1 MKLLERETAFRR
13 LKEWMDAAARGAGG
27 LAFVSGEAGVG
38 KTALLRTFAQA
49 VEGISRVAFGAC
61 DPLATPRPLGPLL
74 DIHAVAARATQLMSE
89 GAPRA
94 EVFASALRDL
104 GAYPTLV
111 VFEDAQWAD
120 EATLDLL
127 QYLGRRLQETRAL
140 MVVTFREDEVGRG
153 HPLTTVLG
161 DLATMPSVRRM
172 TLPPLS
178 AAAVRTLAR
187 GSDLDPD
194 ELYART
200 GGNPFFVTEV
210 LASGA
215 PGVPVTVRDAV
226 LARASRLSPQARRVL
241 DVAAV
246 VGLRVEPWLLDVTTE
261 TDAPAVDECVR
272 AGMLRA
278 QDTILAFRHEL
289 ARGVILEALAPQE
302 GVAIH
307 RVVLAALRASPVT
320 KDDVAR
326 LAHHAEAAGDRP
338 AVQAYAPEAARR
350 AAELGAHREAASQ
363 YARALRFS
371 DGLPAETQAVLLERR
386 ARECY
391 LTDQIDEAIS
401 ALRRA
406 IDHYRS
412 LGDGRGEGS
421 AMCALSGILWCPG
434 RIAEAEA
441 TGREAVAL
449 LERFPPGHELAMA
462 FSNLSRRIILNGGT
476 VQEARVWGMRAL
488 ELAERL
494 NDTEGLVS
502 ALDAVGLVNDLAG
515 DPKGRAQLERGL
527 TLAQQAGL
535 DDYAGSIYVSLA
547 LTAAYR
553 REDVVADHYFMT
565 GIEYCSERD
574 LDLWR
579 YYLMAGRAQ
588 LDLERGRW
596 TEAVDSTAPVLR
608 ARYVSVLPRIR
619 ALAVLGVARARRGE
633 PDCRGPL
640 DEAAALARPSG
651 DPLRIAMVEAARAE
665 AAWLEDPLD
674 AVLDITAAALPLAVG
689 TRASRLIGELALWRW
704 RAGCRDEPPA
714 EAAAPYALQ
723 IAGRWQEAADQ
734 WTAIGCP
741 YETALALAESGEEEP
756 LRRALEIFEQ
766 LGARPAAAMVTRR
779 LREMGIRRIPRG
791 PRPSTRAHPAGLTA
805 RELEIVPL
813 LVEGLS
819 NPEIARRIFVS
830 SKTVDHH
837 ISSILSKLGVRRRG
851 EVAREAARLGL
862 MPDPATVGEQN

>member
-74 DIHAVAARATQLMSE
+74 DIHAVAARASQLMSE
-89 GAPRA
+89 GAPRG

-104 GAYPTLV
+104 GASPTLV

-215 PGVPVTVRDAV
+215 SGVPVTVRDAV

-246 VGLRVEPWLLDVTTE
+246 IGLRVEPWLLDVIAE

-278 QDTILAFRHEL
+278 QDTIIAFRHEL

-320 KDDVAR
+320 RDDVAR

-338 AVQAYAPEAARR
+338 AVQAHAPEAARR
-350 AAELGAHREAASQ
+350 AAALGAHREAAAQ
-363 YARALRFS
+363 YARALRFT
-371 DGLPAETQAVLLERR
+371 DGLPAETQAALLERR

-391 LTDQIDEAIS
+391 LTDQLDESIE

-406 IDHYRS
+406 VEHYRR
-412 LGDGRGEGS
+412 LGDGLREGD
-421 AMCALSGILWCPG
+421 AVRALSEILWCPG

-441 TGREAVAL
+441 AGREAIAL
-449 LERFPPGHELAMA
+449 LQRFPPGHELGMA
-462 FSNLSRRIILNGGT
+462 YANLSQLFYGAG
-476 VQEARVWGMRAL
+476 EAEEAIAWGNRAI
-488 ELAERL
+488 ELAQRL
-494 NDTEGLVS
+494 DDTEVLVHAMDS
-502 ALDAVGLVNDLAG
+502 VGTMEFLSGASEGSEKVERCLA
-515 DPKGRAQLERGL
+515 
-527 TLAQQAGL
+527 LAQQAGL
-535 DDYAGSIYVSLA
+535 DDYAGRTFISLA
-547 LTAAYR
+547 LAAVLR
-553 REDVVADHYFMT
+553 RSDARADHYIKAGLDF
-565 GIEYCSERD
+565 CNERD

-579 YYLMAGRAQ
+579 FYLLAWRAR
-588 LDLERGRW
+588 LELEQGRW
-596 TEAVDSTAPVLR
+596 TDAVESAALVLGTR
-608 ARYVSVLPRIR
+608 CISILPRTR
-619 ALAVLGVARARRGE
+619 ALVVLGLVRARRGDPE
-633 PDCRGPL
+633 CWPPL
-640 DEAAALARPSG
+640 DEARGLAEPTG
-651 DPLRIAMVEAARAE
+651 DPLRILMVAAARAE
-665 AAWLEDPLD
+665 AAWLEGRHA
-674 AVLDITAAALPLAVG
+674 AVIETTGIALPLAV
-689 TRASRLIGELALWRW
+689 SRGVLRSIGELAVWRR
-704 RAGCRDEPPA
+704 RAGGIDEPPPG
-714 EAAAPYALQ
+714 AASPYSLEL
-723 IAGRWQEAADQ
+723 AGEWRPAADR
-734 WTAIGCP
+734 WNEIGSP

-756 LRRALEIFEQ
+756 LRRALEILER
-766 LGARPAAAMVTRR
+766 LGARPAAAVVARR

-813 LVEGLS
+813 LVQGLS
-819 NPEIARRIFVS
+819 NAEIARRMYVS

-837 ISSILSKLGVRRRG
+837 VSSILSKLAVRRRVD
-851 EVAREAARLGL
+851 VAREAVRLGL
-862 MPDPATVGEQN
+862 MPASAGNAAGR